1 MWNKQPTKY
10 RFVAYASILLLNLY
24 LLFRKYTNIHIFWVK
39 GNVSAAWKIDQNLI
53 IIKTSQALTY
63 QANKENTYKLCTNFE
78 TAGNLAHNM

>member
-1 MWNKQPTKY
+1 MPPFCCSIY
-10 RFVAYASILLLNLY
+10 IFCFVNIQ
-24 LLFRKYTNIHIFWVK
+24 IHIFWVK

-63 QANKENTYKLCTNFE
+63 QANKEKTYKLCTNFE